1 MATTTAAVTN
11 TQPMEDTTM
20 SKNLIYGVFS
30 DPDVTVDAGYKL
42 TGAGV
47 KINDV
52 YSPFPIHGLDPAIGL
67 KPTRIS
73 VAAFI
78 FGATGLSLACL
89 MMWYMMIYDWPMNIG
104 GKPSFSLA
112 ENVPAFVPVLFEC
125 TVLLGAHGM
134 IWTFYFI
141 SDVLPGKDGKNPD
154 PRTTDDKII
163 IEIDP
168 AKQKQTEADIIH
180 LLKEAGAEE
189 INRSENH

>member
-1 MATTTAAVTN
+1 MTTVMATM
-11 TQPMEDTTM
+11 QRKEDTTM
-20 SKNLIYGVFS
+20 SKNLIYAVFS

-42 TGAGV
+42 THAGV
-47 KINDV
+47 KINTV
-52 YSPFPIHGLDPAIGL
+52 YSPFPIHGIDPAIGL

-73 VAAFI
+73 VAAFV
-78 FGATGLSLACL
+78 FGATGFSLALL

-112 ENVPAFVPVLFEC
+112 ENIPSFVPVLFEC
-125 TVLLGAHGM
+125 TILCGAHGM

-168 AKQKQTEADIIH
+168 SKQKQSEGDLIAM
-180 LLKEAGAEE
+180 LKQAGAEE
-189 INRSENH
+189 INRSQNH